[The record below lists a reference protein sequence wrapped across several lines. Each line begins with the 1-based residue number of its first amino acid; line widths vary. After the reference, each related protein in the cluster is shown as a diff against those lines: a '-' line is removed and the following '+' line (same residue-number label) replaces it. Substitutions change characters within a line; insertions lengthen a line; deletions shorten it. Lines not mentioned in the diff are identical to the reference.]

1 LWREVVYA
9 SRDDLVCDAGR
20 RGKIYFETNNRLTY
34 LAPVLAECF
43 PASKFIHLHRDP
55 FEVVRSAMRRGYYES
70 HNWDFARVRPR
81 PSEPLAAEWATLP
94 RLEKCAWLWARVND
108 EANAFLAR
116 LPSDRA
122 LDLRSDL
129 LFAGDEA
136 TLRRIFAFVGV
147 PFPALDA
154 IEKVLGMKL
163 NTAKAGHFPSEWR
176 EPDRA
181 AVWRRVE
188 AVATRLGYTPT
199 GAHRDASQPERASDQ
214 SPSLAF
220 G

>member
-1 LWREVVYA
+1 
-9 SRDDLVCDAGR
+9 
-20 RGKIYFETNNRLTY
+20 
-34 LAPVLAECF
+34 
-43 PASKFIHLHRDP
+43 ASKFIHLHRDP

-81 PSEPLAAEWATLP
+81 PSEPLAAEWESLP

-108 EANAFLAR
+108 EANAFLSR

-122 LDLRSDL
+122 LDLRSDRRSG
-129 LFAGDEA
+129 GDGA
-136 TLRRIFAFVGV
+136 TRGRTFAFVGV
-147 PFPALDA
+147 PFAPLDQT
-154 IEKVLGMKL
+154 EKVLGMKP
-163 NTAKAGHFPSEWR
+163 NPAKAGHFPSEWR

-199 GAHRDASQPERASDQ
+199 GAHRDA
-214 SPSLAF
+214 
-220 G
+220 